1 MSQIE
6 FVGQTLCGGQ
16 QSPWGMRICAC
27 QAAQALPHF
36 DRTGFC
42 VVDPYGTSDIE
53 VNDTLAA
60 DPVRT
65 GPQTQSS
72 QILRD
77 LDEVA
82 ASSPRITAVPLAKS
96 GFSVEVSRQAGRA
109 TKVAFENEGKI
120 CDGGWSNHG

>member
-1 MSQIE
+1 VSQIE
-6 FVGQTLCGGQ
+6 FVDQTLCDGQ

-42 VVDPYGTSDIE
+42 VVDPYGTSDVE

-60 DPVRT
+60 GPIRT
-65 GPQTQSS
+65 SPQTQSS

-96 GFSVEVSRQAGRA
+96 GFSVEVSWQAGRE
-109 TKVAFENEGKI
+109 TEVAFENEGKI
-120 CDGGWSNHG
+120 CDGG